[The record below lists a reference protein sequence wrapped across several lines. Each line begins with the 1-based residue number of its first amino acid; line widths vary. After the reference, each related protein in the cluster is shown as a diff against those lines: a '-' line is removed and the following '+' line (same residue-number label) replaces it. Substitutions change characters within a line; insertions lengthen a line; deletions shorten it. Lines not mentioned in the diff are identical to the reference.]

1 MAFTRR
7 SRPASLW
14 LQILL
19 VGGLASAI
27 IILIQVYRL
36 QRSNW
41 SVVER
46 ALRDYS
52 TFAAWSYGQHLS
64 SRVRESV
71 GELLGAVNH
80 GDGVHTNPRIP
91 DAREMGHF
99 IPVDADCNCH
109 RPDHGPMPLRY
120 FAFTLGS
127 DTLSV
132 GVNLASPAVGGWIA
146 DPADTRA
153 MRVPA
158 FTVPPDEK
166 QWLHGLLTNVAR
178 GPVTNWGYH
187 VLIERRDDRVRF
199 FGARSMPTQW
209 GDTIVYAFEYPPA
222 SLDSIFESVLS
233 ASDLLPA
240 SVVAGRANADVLD
253 VQVTDAAD
261 MPLFLSP
268 GADRWDVSGTSD
280 LPASHAGLRIRAQLK
295 PEMAEAILIGGVPE
309 SRVPILLVIL
319 LLAIGLTVL
328 AAVQLRREVRFAA
341 ERAGFVANVSH
352 ELRTP
357 LSQIRLVLD
366 TLKLGRG
373 DDPATRAQAL
383 NVADREALRLQHL
396 VEGVLRFTRG
406 ARPDDSPR
414 VEMDAAQEAKSVIEE
429 FAPLASP
436 HGMTITLDASGPVM
450 VRLQRGA
457 LRQTL
462 LNLLDNAMKYGGDGT
477 RVRVAVEPMAAG
489 GARLSVVDNG
499 PGVPAKERDRIWRP
513 FERGGAARTRAAGG
527 SGIGL
532 TIVRE
537 IAEEHGGRAWVE
549 QASAGG
555 ARFVVELPDEGRA

>member
-1 MAFTRR
+1 MALTRR
-7 SRPASLW
+7 SRPATLW

-19 VGGLASAI
+19 VGGLACA
-27 IILIQVYRL
+27 LIVLVQVYRL

-52 TFAAWSYGQHLS
+52 TFAAWSYGQHLT

-71 GELLGAVNH
+71 DELLGAVNH
-80 GDGVHTNPRIP
+80 GDGVHTSPRIP
-91 DAREMGHF
+91 DAKDMGHT
-99 IPVDADCNCH
+99 IPMDMECNCH
-109 RPDHGPMPLRY
+109 RPDHGPMPLHY
-120 FAFTLGS
+120 FGFTLGS
-127 DTLSV
+127 DTVSI
-132 GVNLASPAVGGWIA
+132 GMNLAKPDLHGWLA
-146 DPADTRA
+146 DSLDSRA
-153 MRVPA
+153 MHVPA
-158 FTVPPDEK
+158 LKVTPDETR
-166 QWLHGLLTNVAR
+166 WLNSLLSNVAR
-178 GPVTNWGYH
+178 GPATDWGYH
-187 VLIERRDDRVRF
+187 LIIERRQNRLRF
-199 FGARSMPTQW
+199 LAARSMPTQW
-209 GDTIVYAFEYPPA
+209 GDTVVYAFEYPPE
-222 SLDSIFESVLS
+222 SLDSIFTSVLN

-240 SVVAGRANADVLD
+240 SVVVGRANNDVLD
-253 VQVTDAAD
+253 VEVAD
-261 MPLFLSP
+261 GVGAPLYSTIGSRRF
-268 GADRWDVSGTSD
+268 DVEGTTN
-280 LPASHAGLRIRAQLK
+280 LPASYAGLRIRAQLR

-373 DDPATRAQAL
+373 DEPATREQAL
-383 NVADREALRLQHL
+383 QVADREALRLQHL

-406 ARPDDSPR
+406 TRPNETPR
-414 VEMDAAQEAKSVIEE
+414 VETDAAQEAKAVIGE
-429 FAPLASP
+429 FSPLAAP
-436 HGMTITLDASGPVM
+436 HRMRVTLDAPRPVPAH
-450 VRLQRGA
+450 LQRGA
-457 LRQTL
+457 LRQIL

-477 RVRVAVEPMAAG
+477 VVRVHVSAIPGG
-489 GARLSVVDNG
+489 GAKLRVDDNG
-499 PGVPAKERDRIWRP
+499 PGVPVKERDRIWRP

-549 QASAGG
+549 SVAGG
-555 ARFVVELPDEGRA
+555 GASFLVELPDERAS

>member
-1 MAFTRR
+1 
-7 SRPASLW
+7 
-14 LQILL
+14 
-19 VGGLASAI
+19 
-27 IILIQVYRL
+27 
-36 QRSNW
+36 
-41 SVVER
+41 
-46 ALRDYS
+46 
-52 TFAAWSYGQHLS
+52 
-64 SRVRESV
+64 
-71 GELLGAVNH
+71 
-80 GDGVHTNPRIP
+80 
-91 DAREMGHF
+91 
-99 IPVDADCNCH
+99 
-109 RPDHGPMPLRY
+109 
-120 FAFTLGS
+120 
-127 DTLSV
+127 
-132 GVNLASPAVGGWIA
+132 
-146 DPADTRA
+146 
-153 MRVPA
+153 
-158 FTVPPDEK
+158 
-166 QWLHGLLTNVAR
+166 
-178 GPVTNWGYH
+178 
-187 VLIERRDDRVRF
+187 
-199 FGARSMPTQW
+199 
-209 GDTIVYAFEYPPA
+209 
-222 SLDSIFESVLS
+222 
-233 ASDLLPA
+233 
-240 SVVAGRANADVLD
+240 
-253 VQVTDAAD
+253 
-261 MPLFLSP
+261 
-268 GADRWDVSGTSD
+268 
-280 LPASHAGLRIRAQLK
+280 
-295 PEMAEAILIGGVPE
+295 
-309 SRVPILLVIL
+309 
-319 LLAIGLTVL
+319 LTVL

-513 FERGGAARTRAAGG
+513 FERGGAARMRAAGG

-555 ARFVVELPDEGRA
+555 ARFVVELPDEGSA